1 MNCSLPNI
9 FYRIYSIFQYGSYV
23 YKDARKEKLNGIT
36 MDIIRLIIIAII
48 PGIALALALYLTDR
62 YDREPVNLLLKLFLF
77 GMIAAIPTILVE
89 NFLSNINFLRG
100 FLSIAWTAFIVAGLT
115 EEYFK
120 RLVVM
125 KLAYLHPAFNEKLDG
140 IIYCTFSA
148 LGFATIENI
157 MYVISGYDADP
168 YIGLYRG
175 LLSVPAHML
184 FAITMG
190 YYLSLAKFS
199 PDAQNRKKYLRLSLL
214 VPILF
219 HGTFNFI
226 LTANNM
232 LMVLFVPF
240 VVFMW
245 VVNLKKL
252 NLYYRE
258 SKNFSEFNEI
268 NL

>member
-1 MNCSLPNI
+1 
-9 FYRIYSIFQYGSYV
+9 
-23 YKDARKEKLNGIT
+23 
-36 MDIIRLIIIAII
+36 MDTIRLIIIAVI
-48 PGIALALALYLTDR
+48 PGIALALGLYLTDR
-62 YDREPVNLLLKLFLF
+62 YDREPLKLLLKLFIF
-77 GMIAAIPTILVE
+77 GMLAAIPTIIVE
-89 NFLSNINFLRG
+89 NFLSRINFLRG
-100 FLSIAWTAFIVAGLT
+100 ILSIAWTTFIVAGLT

-125 KLAYLHPAFNEKLDG
+125 KLAYFHPAFNEKLDG

-157 MYVISGYDADP
+157 MYVVSGYDADP

-175 LLSVPAHML
+175 ILSVPAHML

-199 PDAQNRKKYLRLSLL
+199 PDEQCCKKYLRLSLL

-226 LTANNM
+226 LMANNI
-232 LMVLFVPF
+232 LMVLFIPF

-245 VVNLKKL
+245 VVNLRKL
-252 NLYYRE
+252 NSYYKE
-258 SKNFSEFNEI
+258 SKNFSKLNEVK
-268 NL
+268 

>member
-1 MNCSLPNI
+1 
-9 FYRIYSIFQYGSYV
+9 
-23 YKDARKEKLNGIT
+23 
-36 MDIIRLIIIAII
+36 MDTIRLIIIAVI
-48 PGIALALALYLTDR
+48 PGIALALGLYLTDR
-62 YDREPVNLLLKLFLF
+62 YDREPVNLLLKLFFF
-77 GMIAAIPTILVE
+77 GMLAAIPTLFFE
-89 NFLSNINFLRG
+89 RFLGNINFLPG
-100 FLSIAWTAFIVAGLT
+100 IFSIAWTSYIVAGFT

-125 KLAYLHPAFNEKLDG
+125 KLAYFHPAFNEKLDG

-157 MYVISGYDADP
+157 MYVVSGYDADP

-175 LLSVPAHML
+175 ILSVPAHML

-199 PDAQNRKKYLRLSLL
+199 PDKHNCRKNLRLSLL
-214 VPILF
+214 IPMLF

-226 LTANNM
+226 LLANNIF
-232 LMVLFVPF
+232 MVFFIPF

-252 NLYYRE
+252 NKYYKE
-258 SKNFSEFNEI
+258 SKALNQPME
-268 NL
+268 